1 MLSLFGGND
10 LVVYNNGLLESIDES
25 LGPSDSSG
33 PSVAEKVAK
42 LANEKL
48 SIHLGVEK
56 RKEIFEK
63 YQTPQNCKM
72 LYVPKVN
79 EPIWV

>member
-1 MLSLFGGND
+1 MGGND
-10 LVVYNNGLLESIDES
+10 LVVDNNSLIESIDES
-25 LGPSDSSG
+25 LRPSDSSG

-42 LANEKL
+42 LANEKF

-56 RKEIFEK
+56 RKEILEK
-63 YQTPQNCKM
+63 YQTSGNCKM
-72 LYVPKVN
+72 LYVPNVN